1 MTSVSLLLLISSSL
15 LAQNPCADFLNV
27 LGERDINEAVT
38 VLKQNCGPFVEN
50 TSDDGM
56 SRTWINQ
63 KNGITIGFVNRN
75 SNPAA
80 LPKFEVLSV
89 ELTSFTDSGGY
100 KLEFPFGF
108 KMGMDS
114 RMVRAHI
121 MQLAD
126 ISYDRK
132 DLGLTMSS
140 FTYTGT
146 VNATAKGRKVKVY
159 VIQEKGSTVSAI
171 RLLLL

>member
-1 MTSVSLLLLISSSL
+1 
-15 LAQNPCADFLNV
+15 
-27 LGERDINEAVT
+27 LGERDINET
-38 VLKQNCGPFVEN
+38 VLALKKECGPFVES
-50 TSDDGM
+50 TSGDGL
-56 SRTWINQ
+56 SRIWTNQ

-75 SNPAA
+75 TNPSA

-100 KLEFPFGF
+100 KREFPFGF

-121 MQLAD
+121 MQMES
-126 ISYDRK
+126 ISYERK
-132 DLGLTMSS
+132 DLGSTMSS

-159 VIQEKGSTVSAI
+159 VIQEKGSTISAI